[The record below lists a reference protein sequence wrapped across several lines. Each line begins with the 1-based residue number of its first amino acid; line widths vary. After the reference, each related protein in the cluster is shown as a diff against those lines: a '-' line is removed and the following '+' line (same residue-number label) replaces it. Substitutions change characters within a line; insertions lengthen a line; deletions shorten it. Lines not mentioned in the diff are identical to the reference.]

1 MKLKIFSVYDSAAKA
16 YIPPFFVAE
25 VGLAIRE
32 FQGCASDPSHPFCKF
47 SSDFTLFEVGE
58 FDDSNGVIS
67 SYPEH
72 VNHGLAASYQ
82 VKVPHPDMFKLE
94 GSN

>member
-1 MKLKIFSVYDSAAKA
+1 MKLKVFSVYDSAAKA

-32 FQGCASDPSHPFCKF
+32 FQGCACDPNHHFCKF
-47 SSDFTLFEVGE
+47 GSDFTLFEIGE
-58 FDDSNGVIS
+58 FDDSNGVLTAL
-67 SYPEH
+67 PEH
-72 VNHGLAASYQ
+72 INHGLAASYQ
-82 VKVPHPDMFKLE
+82 VKVPQPDLYTLE